1 MLKTM
6 SPATALLAPLTCEK
20 GKKKKLSKAWYDFKH
35 TDPKSKDIV
44 FSNEIILKDETGK
57 NGHDALQ
64 VFKASRARHHL
75 IESYRCPLT
84 IQVRGILMYY

>member
-20 GKKKKLSKAWYDFKH
+20 GKKKLSKAWYDFKH

-57 NGHDALQ
+57 NG
-64 VFKASRARHHL
+64 KARCSTSFQGKQRHHL